1 MEIAV
6 TVNQMLVLFLVLAV
20 GFGARKLR
28 IMTEASDKLL
38 SKLVVNI
45 TVPCTIIIA
54 ITNESGSIPR
64 GQAALFLLI
73 ALAVYA
79 MALLLSFA
87 SPAALRAARRRMD
100 DDGLISFMTAFGNVA
115 FMGFPVCQAI
125 FGDGSLFYV
134 AMFNIPFTLLVYSVG
149 IVMVSGKH
157 GKFDPK
163 IFINPSLISAV
174 AAIALFATGA
184 RLPGVVSG
192 GIEIIGRMTTPSAML
207 IIGSSLAAV
216 PPKAV
221 FAEGRLYYLAF
232 MKLAAIPVVTW
243 LVMRCFITDPLV
255 LGVLTVLSGMPSATS
270 APMLAFEYGGNA
282 RLASGGVFITTLLS
296 AVTIPL
302 LTQLLAA

>member
-1 MEIAV
+1 
-6 TVNQMLVLFLVLAV
+6 
-20 GFGARKLR
+20 
-28 IMTEASDKLL
+28 
-38 SKLVVNI
+38 
-45 TVPCTIIIA
+45 
-54 ITNESGSIPR
+54 
-64 GQAALFLLI
+64 
-73 ALAVYA
+73 
-79 MALLLSFA
+79 
-87 SPAALRAARRRMD
+87 MD

-163 IFINPSLISAV
+163 ILINPSLISAV
-174 AAIALFATGA
+174 AAIVLFATGA

-192 GIEIIGRMTTPSAML
+192 GIEIISRMTTPSAML

-216 PPKAV
+216 SPKAV
-221 FAEGRLYYLAF
+221 FAERRLYYLAF
-232 MKLAAIPVVTW
+232 MKLAAIPAVTW
-243 LVMRCFITDPLV
+243 LIMRCFITDPLV
-255 LGVLTVLSGMPSATS
+255 LGVLTALSGMPSATS

-296 AVTIPL
+296 VATIPL
-302 LTQLLAA
+302 LMRLLLS